1 MLSYYNKIDLQN
13 NCILSCDM
21 LRLSFRLSDE
31 DAKKFNKYINQT
43 TLMDFSVD
51 VKIFSNL
58 QLYKF
63 RNLITITK
71 KLDSGATISF
81 CMGIGFNGSTKD
93 KQTCFIEFN
102 PNKTMELVEPYL
114 DFIKSH
120 TYGLTFVRC
129 DMAIDIPI
137 HKNMITIS
145 KDSRKL
151 SRIYRYDLHS
161 KDLNNATEYLGCRSN
176 NGFVKLYNKQIESNL
191 TYPLTRL
198 EITLDNLEYKNFQLC
213 MPSVHYLK
221 NFNLCDLVML
231 NDTDRV
237 IMLLLLE
244 SDKPFEMINM
254 LGRGKQAKFKE
265 LISKNETELFN
276 ITFSIYMQFVLNIK
290 NIIDN

>member
-1 MLSYYNKIDLQN
+1 MLEYYNKIDLQN

-21 LRLSFRLSDE
+21 LRLSFYFTE
-31 DAKKFNKYINQT
+31 ENANKFNKFINIMS
-43 TLMDFSVD
+43 LKDFTID
-51 VKIFSNL
+51 VKIFKNL

-71 KLDSGATISF
+71 TLENCKKISF
-81 CMGIGFNGSTKD
+81 CLGIGFNGSHIDKD
-93 KQTCFIEFN
+93 TCFIEFN
-102 PNKTMELVEPYL
+102 PNKTMQLVQPFL
-114 DFIKSH
+114 DFIKEH
-120 TYGLTFVRC
+120 THILSFVRC

-198 EITLDNLEYKNFQLC
+198 EITLDNLEYKNFQQC

-221 NFNLCDLVML
+221 NFNLCDLAML